1 MLGISTD
8 APSGILA
15 MQISQGISF
24 PLISNSDLI
33 TLFGLEN
40 PNMNRAPVTV
50 LLGKNLVKYWV
61 YEGTK
66 VSDRPSIGVIK
77 EQIERISVLYQ

>member
-1 MLGISTD
+1 MGISTD
-8 APSGILA
+8 TPSGILA

-33 TLFGLEN
+33 TLLGLEN

-50 LLGKNLVKYWV
+50 LIGKNLVKYWV

-66 VSDRPSIGVIK
+66 VSDRPSIGLIK
-77 EQIERISVLYQ
+77 EQINRVKSLYQ